1 MQTATGR
8 LSDMHD
14 SLNTNCEVRPLLTFR
29 WAARRT
35 VRKRTGDARL
45 RVDSGGRRRWS
56 LLGMVCSLII
66 VTGGRV
72 TAQGFNP
79 AQAEARMTAADGLA
93 VTLFA
98 SEPEVRQP
106 ILTKVDDRG
115 RLWTIQYLQY
125 PNPAGLQRIAVDR
138 WSRTVYDRVPEPPP
152 HGPRGADRITILTDS
167 DGDGRA
173 DRFHDFVD
181 GLNLATGLEFGHGGV
196 YVLQAPYLLFYPD
209 RDRDDAPDAEPD
221 VLLTGFGMEDAQSLA
236 NHLTW
241 GPDGW
246 LYGVNGSTTTCHIRG
261 VEFQQGVWRY
271 HPLDDRFEL
280 YCEGGGNTFGL
291 TFDERGNLFYSTN
304 GGPFIH
310 ALQGAYYRK
319 SFGKHGPLHNLHA
332 YGFFEIVERDQMPL
346 GPPTGGTIYLG
357 DAFPERF
364 RGAFIAGNF
373 LGHAASWWTVRP
385 AGSTFTAQYGGE
397 LLEAHDTWF
406 GATDMCTGPD
416 GAMYISDFYDQRTAH
431 PDPDADWDTSNGRIY
446 RIAPPET
453 PTAGQIDIA
462 AMESAQL
469 VELLRHPNRWFAD
482 RARVELAARRDPE
495 MVPVLR
501 AAVLQ
506 APDEPQALQALWAL
520 HVSGGF
526 DEATARALLAHD
538 SDYVRMW
545 TVRLLGDDGEVS
557 APMHEELVR
566 LAATES
572 SPVVRCQLAAT
583 ARRLESHSAIPLLD
597 ALVTAVPDD
606 ADPRTPWMIWWGMET
621 HALSGRDDLLAR
633 FAGADAWSIS
643 SRRTQGRH
651 LIRRWSAAGTAEG
664 YAAALRM
671 LQSAPADRSA
681 ETYAALALGLA
692 ERSAQLP
699 EIEQGGLFEQF
710 ATAAAERPGRVTPA
724 EPVPDEL
731 QRSVEQY
738 WRAEPD
744 DVARLRLALLC
755 GVEAG
760 SAALLQSVESGCR
773 SGDVSV
779 DRLNLLGEF
788 GREDSV
794 PLLLSCLQQARDDRV
809 ANAIV
814 RVLGRFGGDAVTEA
828 LLSAYPLLSPASRA
842 TVIDVLLARPE
853 SAALLLE
860 QVRSGSIDPADVSL
874 AQVRIVA
881 LHESDELNGT
891 VQELWGNVSA
901 GTPEEKLAVM
911 RRFNNDLNAGSG
923 DAAAG
928 QQLFVKHCGTCHV
941 LFGEGNRIG
950 PELTT
955 ANRKDRDAL
964 LANIVDPSAVVRREY
979 INFTLLTIDGR
990 VLTGLLA
997 EQDAASVTVLD
1008 AKNERTRI
1016 PREEIDELRES
1027 TISLMPDD
1035 ILQKLTPQERR
1046 NLFAYLMQ

>member
-1 MQTATGR
+1 MRHG
-8 LSDMHD
+8 
-14 SLNTNCEVRPLLTFR
+14 SLFGIVCASLVL
-29 WAARRT
+29 A
-35 VRKRTGDARL
+35 
-45 RVDSGGRRRWS
+45 GGQAN
-56 LLGMVCSLII
+56 
-66 VTGGRV
+66 
-72 TAQGFNP
+72 AQGFTP
-79 AQAEARMTAADGLA
+79 AEAEARMTAAEGLA
-93 VTLFA
+93 GTLFA

-125 PNPAGLQRIAVDR
+125 PNPAGLERISVDR
-138 WSRTVYDRVPEPPP
+138 WSRTLYDRVPEPPP

-209 RDRDDAPDAEPD
+209 RDRNDAPDADPD

-261 VEFQQGVWRY
+261 IEFQQGVWRY
-271 HPLDDRFEL
+271 HPQDDLFEL
-280 YCEGGGNTFGL
+280 FCEGGGNTFGL

-373 LGHAASWWTVRP
+373 LGHSASWWSVRP
-385 AGSTFTAQYGGE
+385 AGSTFTATYGGE
-397 LLEAHDTWF
+397 LIESHDTWF

-416 GAMYISDFYDQRTAH
+416 GSMYLSDFYDQRTAH
-431 PDPDADWDTSNGRIY
+431 PDPDANWDVSNGRIY
-446 RIAPPET
+446 RIAPPDT
-453 PTAGQIDIA
+453 PTAGAVDIA
-462 AMESAQL
+462 AMESTKL
-469 VELLRHPNRWFAD
+469 IELLRHPNRWFAD
-482 RARVELAARRDPE
+482 RARVELAARRDQE
-495 MVPVLR
+495 IVPMLR
-501 AAVLQ
+501 AAAAQ
-506 APDEPQALQALWAL
+506 ALDEPGALQGLWAL

-526 DEATARALLAHD
+526 DEATARALLGHD
-538 SDYVRMW
+538 SESVRMW
-545 TVRLLGDDGEVS
+545 TVRLLGDRGEVS
-557 APMHEELVR
+557 AHLHEQLVR

-572 SPVVRCQLAAT
+572 NPVVRCQLAAT
-583 ARRLESHSAIPLLD
+583 ARRLESQPAIPLLD
-597 ALVTAVPDD
+597 ALLTALPDD
-606 ADPRTPWMIWWGMET
+606 ADPRTPWMIWWGIES
-621 HALSGRDDLLAR
+621 HALNGRDDLLSR
-633 FAGADAWSIS
+633 FARANSWSIP
-643 SRRTQGRH
+643 SRRIQGLH

-671 LQSAPADRSA
+671 LQSAPADRLD

-692 ERSAQLP
+692 ERSAHLP

-710 ATAAAERPGRVTPA
+710 ATAATDRPEVSPA
-724 EPVPDEL
+724 EPVPDDL
-731 QRSVEQY
+731 KRTVEHY
-738 WRAEPD
+738 WQSAPD
-744 DVARLRLALLC
+744 ENNRLRLALLC
-755 GVEAG
+755 EIETAG
-760 SAALLQSVESGCR
+760 AVLLRSVESDFR
-773 SGDVSV
+773 SGEFNAE
-779 DRLNLLGEF
+779 RLRLLGEF
-788 GREDSV
+788 GRDDCV
-794 PLLLSCLQQARDDRV
+794 PVLLSSLDQPRDDAAV
-809 ANAIV
+809 TAIV
-814 RVLGRFGGDAVTEA
+814 RTLGRFHSDAVTA
-828 LLSAYPLLSPASRA
+828 SLLAAYPRLSPAARA

-853 SAALLLE
+853 SAADFLE
-860 QVRSGSIDPADVSL
+860 QVQHGRIEQSDISIS
-874 AQVRIVA
+874 QVRIVA
-881 LHESDELNGT
+881 LHESDELNGI

-923 DAAAG
+923 HAADG
-928 QQLFVKHCGTCHV
+928 QLLFKQHCGVCHV
-941 LFGEGNRIG
+941 LFSEGNRIG

-955 ANRKDRDAL
+955 ANRQDRDAL

-979 INFTLLTIDGR
+979 INYTLLTIDGR

-1027 TISLMPDD
+1027 PISLMPDD